1 MNLTDA
7 LTSAAK
13 GAATGAV
20 AGPIGAAIGGLG
32 GLVVD
37 IAPEVGRW
45 LFGATGERTAGLV
58 AKVVEAATGTTD
70 ADAAQAVLARDPAA
84 VSQLRVQ
91 LAMIAA
97 QQQAEADRAAG
108 AQRAADLAAVQAAMA
123 DRAGARSQ
131 TQALAQMRSGI
142 AWAPAVLSAII
153 LVAFGALIAVVLTGH
168 IPDDKAMPLANVLL
182 GSLAAMATQVA
193 NYWLGSSSGSAAKT
207 DQITALSADA
217 QSSVS
222 GDLVHRLLPVLAPSA
237 SPTPAAPR

>member
-13 GAATGAV
+13 GAAVGAA
-20 AGPIGAAIGGLG
+20 AGPAGAAVGGLG

-45 LFGATGERTAGLV
+45 LFGATAGKTAGLV
-58 AKVVEAATGTTD
+58 AQAVEAATGTTD
-70 ADAAQAVLARDPAA
+70 AEAAQDVLAQNPGA

-91 LAMIAA
+91 LAMVAA
-97 QQQAEADRAAG
+97 QQQAEADRAAE

-131 TQALAQMRSGI
+131 TEALAQMHSGI
-142 AWAPAVLSAII
+142 AWAPAVLSGIV
-153 LVAFGALIAVVLTGH
+153 LVAFGSLIYVVMTSNNLT
-168 IPDDKAMPLANVLL
+168 DQTMPLANVLL

-193 NYWLGSSSGSAAKT
+193 NYWLGSSSASTAKSQ
-207 DQITALSADA
+207 QIAALSADA
-217 QSSVS
+217 QASVP
-222 GDLVHRLLPVLAPSA
+222 GDIVHRLLTSGRASA
-237 SPTPAAPR
+237 AAP

>member
-13 GAATGAV
+13 GAVAGAV
-20 AGPIGAAIGGLG
+20 AGPVGAAVGGLG

-45 LFGATGERTAGLV
+45 LFGGTGQKTAGLV
-58 AKVVEAATGTTD
+58 AQAVEAATGTSD

-97 QQQAEADRAAG
+97 QQQAEASRAAE
-108 AQRAADLAAVQAAMA
+108 AQRAADLAMVQAAMA
-123 DRAGARSQ
+123 DRARARSQ
-131 TQALAQMRSGI
+131 TEVLAQMRSGI
-142 AWAPAVLSAII
+142 AWAPAVLSGII
-153 LVAFGALIAVVLTGH
+153 LLAFGGLIYVVLTRTG
-168 IPDDKAMPLANVLL
+168 PDERSLPLVNVLL

-193 NYWLGSSSGSAAKT
+193 NYWLGSSSSSAAKSQ
-207 DQITALSADA
+207 QIAALSADA
-217 QSSVS
+217 QSSVPS
-222 GDLVHRLLPVLAPSA
+222 GIVQRLLPPIA
-237 SPTPAAPR
+237 TPVPPGRATG